1 MMLYPATYTV
11 WSALK
16 YAHEHGYAHMFFL
29 DAGLPFKRN
38 PMREFI
44 LNFGGKQVSEYR
56 WFRIQFPWVG
66 RLMDWFYNE

>member
-1 MMLYPATYTV
+1 MY
-11 WSALK
+11 
-16 YAHEHGYAHMFFL
+16 FL